1 MRKVIEVEALSY
13 AAPEKVNIAYF
24 TGTGCTGLAAAT
36 LADALVQRGIT
47 AKLIKISARTPR
59 DSDAGNDMLIL
70 LFPVYAFNAPGPVYT
85 YIREHSPVS
94 GRPAAVISVSGGGEV
109 SPNTACRQR
118 VNRMLERKGFRVVY
132 EHMLV
137 MPSNALSATPFEA
150 GVNLLRVLPEKVER
164 LADAVLNGT
173 VRRTSPKL
181 GDRILAS
188 LGGFERYGAKLF
200 GKGIKAGSTCNGC
213 GICWKNCPTGNI
225 RAVDNRPV
233 FGTSCATC
241 LKCLY
246 DCPQKALSPRFGK
259 ALLLKEGFS
268 LAAFQK
274 SAAQTVADNSTLPE
288 GLLWDGIKAYLQ
300 ETDT

>member
-1 MRKVIEVEALSY
+1 MDALSY
-13 AAPEKVNIAYF
+13 AVPDEISIVYF

-36 LADALVQRGIT
+36 LAGALRQRGIST
-47 AKLIKISARTPR
+47 KLSKISVRTPQDR
-59 DSDAGNDMLIL
+59 GTGDGMLLL

-85 YIREHSPVS
+85 YIRELERGC

-109 SPNTACRQR
+109 SPNTACRSR
-118 VNRMLERKGFRVVY
+118 VNRMLERKGYRVVY
-132 EHMLV
+132 ERMLV
-137 MPSNALSATPFEA
+137 MPSNALAATPFEA
-150 GVNLLRVLPEKVER
+150 GVMLLRALPEKVDCI
-164 LADAVLNGT
+164 ADAVLSGT
-173 VRRTSPKL
+173 VRRTSPRP
-181 GDRILAS
+181 GDRILAP

-200 GKGIKAGSTCNGC
+200 GKGIKFGSTCNGC
-213 GICWKNCPTGNI
+213 GICWQNCPTGNI
-225 RAVDNRPV
+225 KARDNRPV

-259 ALLLKEGFS
+259 TLLLKEGFS

-274 SAAQTVADNSTLPE
+274 SAAQTRADNSALPE